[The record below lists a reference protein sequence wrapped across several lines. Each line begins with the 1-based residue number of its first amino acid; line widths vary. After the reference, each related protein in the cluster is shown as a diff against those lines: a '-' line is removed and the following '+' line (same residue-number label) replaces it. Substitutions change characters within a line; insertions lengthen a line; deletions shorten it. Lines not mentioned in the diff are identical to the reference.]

1 MPMRGME
8 IRAVT
13 AVGGTTAA
21 AAFGW
26 VAGGTVA
33 ATVAEGDDAG
43 DAVAGASARR
53 VLDGGGSGAGERQ
66 SPVAGSPARR
76 TSPPTA
82 SRTRGP
88 LLIELCSQPSAES
101 QSNSA
106 REPRAM
112 APSRWALAAPR
123 EDEARAGNGNQAQ
136 QAEHRPGDA
145 RGVRWLAR
153 RRQDDDDG
161 RLLRVVDR
169 RRRGLGAECDLRIGG
184 GPSSPPGGGPCKG
197 NARRFPR
204 AAPGAAPSAE

>member
-8 IRAVT
+8 VGAVT
-13 AVGGTTAA
+13 PVGGTTAA

-43 DAVAGASARR
+43 DAVAGASART
-53 VLDGGGSGAGERQ
+53 VLDVGGSGAGERP
-66 SPVAGSPARR
+66 SPVAGMLASR
-76 TSPPTA
+76 TSTPTA

-88 LLIELCSQPSAES
+88 LLMELCSQPSAES

-123 EDEARAGNGNQAQ
+123 EDEAGPGNGNQAQ
-136 QAEHRPGDA
+136 QADHRPPDA
-145 RGVRWLAR
+145 RGVR
-153 RRQDDDDG
+153 
-161 RLLRVVDR
+161 
-169 RRRGLGAECDLRIGG
+169 
-184 GPSSPPGGGPCKG
+184 
-197 NARRFPR
+197 PR
-204 AAPGAAPSAE
+204 ASHRPVQ

>member
-33 ATVAEGDDAG
+33 AVAEGDDAG
-43 DAVAGASARR
+43 DAVAGASART
-53 VLDGGGSGAGERQ
+53 VLDVGGSGAGERP
-66 SPVAGSPARR
+66 SPVAGML
-76 TSPPTA
+76 A
-82 SRTRGP
+82 SRTSTPSASRTMGP

-106 REPRAM
+106 RKPRAI

-123 EDEARAGNGNQAQ
+123 EDEAPAGNGDQGQ
-136 QAEHRPGDA
+136 QG
-145 RGVRWLAR
+145 
-153 RRQDDDDG
+153 
-161 RLLRVVDR
+161 
-169 RRRGLGAECDLRIGG
+169 
-184 GPSSPPGGGPCKG
+184 
-197 NARRFPR
+197 
-204 AAPGAAPSAE
+204 